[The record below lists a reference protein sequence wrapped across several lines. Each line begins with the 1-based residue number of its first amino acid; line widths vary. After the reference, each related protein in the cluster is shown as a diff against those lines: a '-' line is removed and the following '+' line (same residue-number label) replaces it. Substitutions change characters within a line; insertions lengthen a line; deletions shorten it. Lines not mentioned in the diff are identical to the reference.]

1 MSYNIQHRGC
11 REQRDLSG
19 VLRIAI
25 QGTPIQIKMKASS
38 RREKG
43 ADKDRSHEVVQELI
57 DSVGRKVAVVL
68 KGYAVKNSLK
78 VRMQQVF

>member
-1 MSYNIQHRGC
+1 
-11 REQRDLSG
+11 
-19 VLRIAI
+19 
-25 QGTPIQIKMKASS
+25 MKASS
-38 RREKG
+38 GQEKG

-78 VRMQQVF
+78 VRMQEVF